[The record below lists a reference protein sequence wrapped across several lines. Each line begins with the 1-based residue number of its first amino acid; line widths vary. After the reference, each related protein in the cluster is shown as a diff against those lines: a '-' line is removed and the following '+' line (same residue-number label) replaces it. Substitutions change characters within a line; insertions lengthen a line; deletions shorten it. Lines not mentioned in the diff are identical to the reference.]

1 MSGIS
6 NFVNAPSSVGT
17 SPMTGANQL
26 HHQARAG
33 ILFVT
38 MRTCFI
44 VRYPF
49 ATHIPQPRPRDT
61 LLSYPRVNDVTIA
74 EAPEPAAFG
83 CFFRPSF
90 RMQKPE
96 TKATILTSAER
107 CRSAKPTN
115 PPDLCPTAAV
125 RKCSSFPPTQL
136 AQRAPASTP
145 SWYASYYDSPPFLP
159 SMVWWRINRL
169 SSPRLR
175 KRETL
180 PEHAK
185 ARSNYDATTAIF
197 QALNIAYTIYC
208 VTSLAYTF
216 YLSWF

>member
-1 MSGIS
+1 MSRMSGIS

-74 EAPEPAAFG
+74 EASELAAFSRSS
-83 CFFRPSF
+83 RPSF
-90 RMQKPE
+90 RMQIQKTGLQQLLLQRVVNCRYQPTRLICVQGQRSE
-96 TKATILTSAER
+96 NVLEFHPRNLLSACRLRYHLGMLHITIHL
-107 CRSAKPTN
+107 P
-115 PPDLCPTAAV
+115 
-125 RKCSSFPPTQL
+125 SFRLWSGGESQ
-136 AQRAPASTP
+136 
-145 SWYASYYDSPPFLP
+145 DSPFRVFENL
-159 SMVWWRINRL
+159 L
-169 SSPRLR
+169 
-175 KRETL
+175 
-180 PEHAK
+180 
-185 ARSNYDATTAIF
+185 
-197 QALNIAYTIYC
+197 
-208 VTSLAYTF
+208 
-216 YLSWF
+216 